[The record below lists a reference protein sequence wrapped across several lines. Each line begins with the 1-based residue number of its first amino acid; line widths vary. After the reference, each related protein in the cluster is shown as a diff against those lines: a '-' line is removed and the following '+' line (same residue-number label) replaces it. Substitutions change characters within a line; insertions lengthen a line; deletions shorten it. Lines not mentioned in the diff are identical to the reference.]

1 MIKLTE
7 AQLVEMVLVAAR
19 RGYKQALEDAEK
31 TSRRRRDECAQE
43 GVAVYRDNALEVMRA
58 RLGELKD
65 LKANELLV
73 AGFNEAI
80 EYLEFGVEKDW
91 QELKKSATTGES
103 GK

>member
-31 TSRRRRDECAQE
+31 TSRRQRDACAQE
-43 GVAVYRDNALEVMRA
+43 GVDAYRANALECLRR

-73 AGFNEAI
+73 AGFNEAV
-80 EYLEFGVEKDW
+80 EYLEFGASKDW
-91 QELKKSATTGES
+91 QELSS
-103 GK
+103 GTDQGKEGT

>member
-1 MIKLTE
+1 MVELTE
-7 AQLVEMVLVAAR
+7 SQLVEVILVAAR

-43 GVAVYRDNALEVMRA
+43 GIAAFRSNALDVMRR
-58 RLGELKD
+58 RLSELKE

-80 EYLEFGVEKDW
+80 EYLEFGVDKDW
-91 QELKKSATTGES
+91 RSLTTEES
-103 GK
+103 EEAKE